1 MALENIILEHEKGIA
16 TIFINR
22 PEKLNAL
29 NRTTIQ
35 ELHEI
40 LKLVEENPEVRVII
54 ITGSGEKAFVAGA
67 DIAEFANFSAITM
80 FPEKVLKRPSTL
92 ALASVMTI

>member
-29 NRTTIQ
+29 NKATIQ
-35 ELHEI
+35 ELHETI
-40 LKLVEENPEVRVII
+40 KAADENPEDRI
-54 ITGSGEKAFVAGA
+54 
-67 DIAEFANFSAITM
+67 
-80 FPEKVLKRPSTL
+80 PEHSLPCR
-92 ALASVMTI
+92 

>member
-1 MALENIILEHEKGIA
+1 MTLENILLEHEKGIA

-29 NRTTIQ
+29 NRATIQ
-35 ELHEI
+35 ELHDS
-40 LKLVEENPEVRVII
+40 LKLADENPDVRVII

-67 DIAEFANFSAITM
+67 DIAEFAHFSA
-80 FPEKVLKRPSTL
+80 E
-92 ALASVMTI
+92 